1 LPKLLV
7 VTTVESTLRAFLLP
21 YAQYFRAKGWTV
33 DAMANGVSTSQECLD
48 AFNHCYDVE
57 WSRNP
62 LDLKNFAKTPA
73 YIRGLVERNGY
84 DIVHV
89 HTPVAAFVTRYS
101 LLKLRKTGKV
111 KLVYTAH
118 GFHFYKG
125 GPLIRNLIFLMLEK
139 IAARWTDHIVV
150 INREDYDAA
159 VRSLLPQ
166 NKVTYMPGIG
176 IDFQK
181 YSLRNVTEGEIK
193 GIHQELGL
201 QNDDVLM
208 LMIAEFIPRKR
219 HRDTIEALAIT
230 TNNKIHLAFAGDGPL
245 MEDMKRLALSK
256 NVAERVHFLGHRKDI
271 PVLIASSRAT
281 LLVSQ
286 QEGLPRSVMESMAQ
300 GVPVIGTD
308 IRGTRDLLENGCGIL
323 VSVGNVEKLT
333 KVIDFAA
340 GDDAIM
346 KEISTRAMSKCS
358 GYDLRKVEKMHDQ
371 LYSSLVE
378 KEIC

>member
-1 LPKLLV
+1 
-7 VTTVESTLRAFLLP
+7 VTTVFTTLRAFLLP

-33 DAMANGVSTSQECLD
+33 DAMANGASTSHECLD
-48 AFNHCYDVE
+48 TFNHCYDVE

-62 LDLKNFAKTPA
+62 LDLSNFIKTPT
-73 YIRGLVERNGY
+73 YIRKIVEQNGY

-89 HTPVAAFVTRYS
+89 HTPVAAFVTRHS
-101 LLKLRKTGKV
+101 LRKLRKTGKV
-111 KLVYTAH
+111 KVVYTAH

-125 GPLIRNLIFLMLEK
+125 GPLIRNIIFLMLEK

-181 YSLRNVTEGEIK
+181 YSSRNVTEEEIK

-219 HRDTIEALAIT
+219 HRDAIEALAMT

-245 MEDMKRLALSK
+245 MEDMRRLALSK
-256 NVAERVHFLGHRKDI
+256 NVAERVHFLGHRRDI

-281 LLVSQ
+281 LLTSQ

-308 IRGTRDLLENGCGIL
+308 IRGTRDLLENGCGII
-323 VSVGNVEKLT
+323 VPVGNIKELAKAMDL
-333 KVIDFAA
+333 AA
-340 GDDAIM
+340 SDDDIM
-346 KEISTRAMSKCS
+346 KGISARAIDKCH
-358 GYDLRKVEKMHDQ
+358 GYDLLVVEKMHDE
-371 LYSSLVE
+371 LYAKLHNVD
-378 KEIC
+378 

>member
-1 LPKLLV
+1 MPKLLI
-7 VTTVESTLRAFLLP
+7 VTTVESTLRAFLIP

-33 DAMANGVSTSQECLD
+33 DAMANGASASQECLD

-62 LDLKNFAKTPA
+62 LAPKNFTKTPA
-73 YIRGLVERNGY
+73 YIRRIVEQNGY

-89 HTPVAAFVTRYS
+89 HTPVAAFVTRYA
-101 LLKLRKTGKV
+101 LQKLRKANKV
-111 KLVYTAH
+111 KVAYTAH

-125 GPLIRNLIFLMLEK
+125 GPLIRNLLFLMLEK
-139 IAARWTDHIVV
+139 IAACWTDHIVV

-176 IDFQK
+176 IDFKK
-181 YSLRNVTEGEIK
+181 YSSRNVTDEEIK
-193 GIHQELGL
+193 DIRQELGL

-219 HRDTIEALAIT
+219 HRDAIEALAMT

-245 MEDMKRLALSK
+245 MEDMKRFALSK
-256 NVAERVHFLGHRKDI
+256 NVAGRVHFLGHRRDI

-281 LLVSQ
+281 LLTSQ
-286 QEGLPRSVMESMAQ
+286 QEGLPRSVMESMVQ

-323 VSVGNVEKLT
+323 VPVGNIKELT
-333 KVIDFAA
+333 KAMDLAA
-340 GDDAIM
+340 GEDVAM
-346 KEISTRAMSKCS
+346 KEISTMAMNKCH
-358 GYDLRKVEKMHDQ
+358 GYDLLAVKKMHNE
-371 LYSSLVE
+371 LYAKLYNGD
-378 KEIC
+378 